1 MLSEFDEVKIKASGV
16 TGVIVDIYKVCG
28 NTYYTVESD
37 EKGVPGGFGEK
48 DSYKLFECT
57 ASELEKI

>member
-1 MLSEFDEVKIKASGV
+1 MLSEFDKVKIKASGV
-16 TGVIVDIYKVCG
+16 TGVIVDIYKAGG

-37 EKGVPGGFGEK
+37 EKGVPDGFGEK

-57 ASELEKI
+57 ESEVEKI